1 MTVTRD
7 EAARLIESHLSLVG
21 KVVASTAANYP
32 SHADRSELAQAGA
45 LGLVECAYRYE
56 PERGVPF
63 ERWAALRIR
72 GAIVDSLRAADFAPR
87 SLRAV
92 SRDVEAHRD
101 GLLADLGR
109 LPTQA
114 ELAESMGMSVRELCN
129 VQDGVHRALVLS
141 LDAPSGEDEGA
152 TVTLADNIADVF
164 DTDPLDSLT
173 QRETT
178 VFLHDAIAALPERL
192 RAVVVAYFLDG
203 RNSAEIAAELSVT
216 ESRVSQMRSEA
227 VVLLRAAMA
236 HHISGRDEVPG
247 SGREATFVAAVQASR
262 PARARFTLPAQRGPI
277 D

>member
-7 EAARLIESHLSLVG
+7 EAAKLIESHLCLVG

-32 SHADRSELAQAGA
+32 SHADRAELAQAGA

-87 SLRAV
+87 SLRAAA
-92 SRDVEAHRD
+92 RDLEAHRD
-101 GLLADLGR
+101 NLQADLGR
-109 LPTQA
+109 PPTRQ
-114 ELAESMGMSVRELCN
+114 ELAQCMGMSVRELNN

-141 LDAPSGEDEGA
+141 LDAPAGEEDGNS
-152 TVTLADNIADVF
+152 VTLADNIADVF
-164 DTDPLDSLT
+164 DTDPLDALT
-173 QRETT
+173 ERETT

-203 RNSAEIAAELSVT
+203 RNSADIADELNVT

-227 VVLLRAAMA
+227 VALLRAAMA
-236 HHISGRDEVPG
+236 HHISGRDDVAG
-247 SGREATFVAAVQASR
+247 GGREATFVAAVAATR
-262 PARARFTLPAQRGPI
+262 PARIRVNIPAQRGPV